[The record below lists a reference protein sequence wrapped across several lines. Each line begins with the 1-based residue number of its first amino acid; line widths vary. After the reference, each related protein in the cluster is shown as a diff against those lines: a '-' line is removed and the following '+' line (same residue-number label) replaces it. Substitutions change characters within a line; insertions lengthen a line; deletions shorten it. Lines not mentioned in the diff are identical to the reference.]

1 MKIDDIL
8 HSKIEMLIIVWNID
22 GTRTAGSLT
31 REIIELL
38 KIQEEDKK
46 NEQL

>member
-1 MKIDDIL
+1 MKIDDNL